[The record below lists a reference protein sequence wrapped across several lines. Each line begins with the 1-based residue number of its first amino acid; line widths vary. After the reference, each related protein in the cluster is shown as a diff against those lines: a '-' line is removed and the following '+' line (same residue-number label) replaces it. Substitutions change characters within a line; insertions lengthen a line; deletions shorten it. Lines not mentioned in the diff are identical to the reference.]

1 MNFERCAQR
10 KRKENTMTERQQS
23 NNWLLLPTSLLR
35 VLYIK
40 MYFNGGRISR
50 WRNVD
55 VQNIHAYIISPSICT
70 TQKKKF
76 LCQST
81 AFYGSELF
89 SQRQINKRSY
99 TWDLYQWIIGCTFH
113 VLSCHPWCTYARRDA
128 QIFKI
133 CKNTQRKPLS
143 VDTIISKNEKK
154 KKKMNTSEYITILA
168 AVF

>member
-99 TWDLYQWIIGCTFH
+99 TWDLYQMDYRLHFSCAILSSLMYIRKKGCSNIQNMQKHAEKTAECWH
-113 VLSCHPWCTYARRDA
+113 HY
-128 QIFKI
+128 FK
-133 CKNTQRKPLS
+133 
-143 VDTIISKNEKK
+143 EWKK
-154 KKKMNTSEYITILA
+154 KKKN
-168 AVF
+168 